1 MNLSSIVNNQAKQ
14 FIIGVL
20 TFALL
25 MVALPIKAS
34 IIAMLA
40 VSLLT
45 EIVGAV
51 KNRTW
56 MFNSL
61 DIVFTLLGALCAYL
75 ITLI

>member
-1 MNLSSIVNNQAKQ
+1 MNLKSIADNQAKQ
-14 FIIGVL
+14 FIIGLV

-25 MVALPIKAS
+25 LLIFDLKPA
-34 IIAMLA
+34 IIAMIA

-45 EIVGAV
+45 EIINAV
-51 KNRTW
+51 KGRTW

>member
-1 MNLSSIVNNQAKQ
+1 MTLKSIADNQATQ
-14 FIIGVL
+14 FIIGLV

-25 MVALPIKAS
+25 LLVFDLKPA
-34 IIAMLA
+34 IIAMLCVA
-40 VSLLT
+40 FINEMIS
-45 EIVGAV
+45 AV
-51 KNRTW
+51 KQRTW